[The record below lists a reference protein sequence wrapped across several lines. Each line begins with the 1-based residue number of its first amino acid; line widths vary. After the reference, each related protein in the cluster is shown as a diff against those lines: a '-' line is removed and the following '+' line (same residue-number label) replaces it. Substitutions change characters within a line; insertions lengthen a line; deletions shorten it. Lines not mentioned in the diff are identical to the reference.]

1 VDFDPGA
8 DRTPGVRVEE
18 LAAEAGV
25 GVDTIRFYQAQG
37 LLPPPQREGRCGYYG
52 AEHRA
57 RLERIRDLRE
67 QGFSLA
73 QIGRL
78 LSHPEVEAREPLLRA
93 LVAKSVGGRSYTRA
107 ELAAAAGVPEA
118 LVRSVEAAG
127 IVGPAGS
134 GEDVRFGEADVTM
147 ARTARELLES
157 GLPLPQ
163 LLELALRHANH
174 VQDVCESA
182 IDLFD
187 DHVRRRGPAA
197 GDAEAITEA
206 FRTLLPVVTRLV
218 ALHFQHTLLNRALE
232 RLAGGADNDA
242 LEAARAAT
250 ESARLEVV
258 VDWR

>member
-1 VDFDPGA
+1 M
-8 DRTPGVRVEE
+8 EE

-37 LLPPPQREGRCGYYG
+37 LLPPPRREGRRAYYG
-52 AEHRA
+52 AEHRV
-57 RLERIRDLRE
+57 RLARIRELRA

-73 QIGRL
+73 QIRRV
-78 LSHPEVEAREPLLRA
+78 LSHPEVETRDSLLRA
-93 LVAKSVGGRSYTRA
+93 LVAESVGGRSYTRA
-107 ELAAAAGVPEA
+107 ELAAEARVPEA

-127 IVGPAGS
+127 IVEPVGS
-134 GEDVRFGEADVTM
+134 GEEARFGEADVAM

-163 LLELALRHANH
+163 LLELALRHARH
-174 VQDVCESA
+174 VQDICDSA

-187 DHVRRRGPAA
+187 EHVRRRGPAA
-197 GDAEAITEA
+197 GDAQAIADA

-218 ALHFQHTLLNRALE
+218 ALHFQHSLVNRALG
-232 RLAGGADNDA
+232 RLAGSEEAGA

-250 ESARLEVV
+250 ESARLEVA